1 MLVVMLVVVADA
13 KRVAAA
19 DDRPQT
25 RRQMGRRP
33 VVRRKVM
40 VLAAIVLGAVAVPA
54 AGAQAASIV
63 FLQDDGN
70 VYLANPDGS
79 GIYQVTLDG
88 DSDPYGP
95 PSQANDGTIVTTQ
108 GDGDNTE
115 IVRMTQNGTEL
126 SRFKAPFLFHG
137 DIIDSDVSPDG
148 SRIAYTSGYFGD
160 GACNPVVPPAVGTTP
175 CVATRVASSGGADLG
190 GPQPDLQ
197 TPSWMNNTRL
207 LTSDRSYLYT
217 NDVGGADTQWFGWES
232 GTFSAPFFLQGP
244 PHNPDVNTKLVDDNP
259 YDAEWNAATNRL
271 AAVTGGAGNRKFITM
286 WTTGAV
292 GSGAH
297 PTTAPTP
304 PQCLL
309 FDPVDGAS
317 NENVFADPTWS
328 PDGTMLAW
336 EETNQNPNVDVD
348 GEGIWVWNVGAGDL
362 STQCG
367 SQHPTS
373 AAIPFG
379 HDPDFGPAN
388 VNPAPRTNGGG
399 GGGGGGG
406 NASGGGGASGGSG
419 GGSAS
424 GSGAGGGAGGA
435 GGTGGGGSGGGGGGG
450 GGATGSG
457 AATAAIAKATV
468 GGLQLTLMAPGS
480 CVPAGQS
487 VNLAVTSA
495 TKKAVTTNGSK
506 LATVAARRKPRYKI
520 KQVTFSLDTSK
531 SVDKRA
537 PFTAAFPSTGLAA
550 GSRHSVGAA
559 VALKKSGSRKGI
571 KKSLSGSISIC

>member
-1 MLVVMLVVVADA
+1 
-13 KRVAAA
+13 
-19 DDRPQT
+19 
-25 RRQMGRRP
+25 
-33 VVRRKVM
+33 VRRKVM
-40 VLAAIVLGAVAVPA
+40 VLAAMVLGAVAVPA

-70 VYLANPDGS
+70 VYLANSDGS

-190 GPQPDLQ
+190 GPPPGRQ
-197 TPSWMNNTRL
+197 TPSWMSNTRL
-207 LTSDRSYLYT
+207 LTGDMSNLLTYD
-217 NDVGGADTQWFGWES
+217 GGAGDAQWFG
-232 GTFSAPFFLQGP
+232 
-244 PHNPDVNTKLVDDNP
+244 PDGGAGGINDDNP
-259 YDAEWNAATNRL
+259 DDADWSSDRL
-271 AAVTGGAGNRKFITM
+271 VAVTGGAGNHKYVTL
-286 WTTGAV
+286 WSAAGASS
-292 GSGAH
+292 GS
-297 PTTAPTP
+297 PSAPAP
-304 PQCLL
+304 ACQLQ
-309 FDPVDGAS
+309 DPVQSPPVPDD
-317 NENVFADPTWS
+317 VFRDPSWG
-328 PDGTMLAW
+328 PGGTALAW
-336 EETNQNPNVDVD
+336 EETDNDEANDVG
-348 GEGIWVWNVGAGDL
+348 GEGIWVWNLGGGSLATACGA
-362 STQCG
+362 
-367 SQHPTS
+367 PTP
-373 AAIPFG
+373 AAPAIPFG
-379 HDPDFGPAN
+379 HYPDFGPAN

-406 NASGGGGASGGSG
+406 NASGGGGGASGGSG
-419 GGSAS
+419 GGS
-424 GSGAGGGAGGA
+424 GAGGGGAGGGG
-435 GGTGGGGSGGGGGGG
+435 GGTGGGSGGGGGGGG

-559 VALKKSGSRKGI
+559 VALKKSGSRKAI